1 MNFSRIKIQYI
12 CKAINFIFLFSF
24 YQIACQNTKN
34 NIGKLS
40 NNQSCDSLIIA
51 PFHGTIFIDPDIV
64 TPEDYSTFINLSYNG
79 RAERIMF
86 DRRVA
91 DWITST
97 PYLFP
102 ANYDDSIQIE
112 IQVNPEFG
120 DLASAKLQAEKFAPV
135 IGQLSTELRKDVQ
148 TVWIHKGNYPFGG
161 GNNNLLIHTDYS
173 ELNYEEQGILEET
186 LIHEAAHTSLDAYH
200 AENSL
205 WLDAQ
210 KADCGF
216 ISSYAE
222 EHPLREDIAESFLPY
237 FAIRYR
243 SDRISEELK
252 ISIESTI
259 SNRIKYFDNQN
270 FNMYPVDN

>member
-1 MNFSRIKIQYI
+1 MKFKCIKIQYI
-12 CKAINFIFLFSF
+12 CRIINFIFLFSF

-40 NNQSCDSLIIA
+40 INQSCDSLKA
-51 PFHGTIFIDPDIV
+51 TPFHGTIFIDPDIV

-135 IGQLSTELRKDVQ
+135 IGQLSKELRKDVK
-148 TVWIHKGNYPFGG
+148 TVWIHRGNYPFGG

-173 ELNYEEQGILEET
+173 ELNYEKQGILEET

-200 AENSL
+200 AENSS

-259 SNRIKYFDNQN
+259 SNRIEYFDNQN
-270 FNMYPVDN
+270 FNMYPVEN

>member
-1 MNFSRIKIQYI
+1 MKFKCIKIQYI
-12 CKAINFIFLFSF
+12 CRIINFIFLFSF

-40 NNQSCDSLIIA
+40 INQSCDSLKA
-51 PFHGTIFIDPDIV
+51 TPFHGTIFIDPDIV

-135 IGQLSTELRKDVQ
+135 IGQLSKELRKDVK
-148 TVWIHKGNYPFGG
+148 TVWIHRGNYPFGG

-200 AENSL
+200 AENSS

-222 EHPLREDIAESFLPY
+222 EHPSREDIAESFLPY

-270 FNMYPVDN
+270 FNMYPVEN